1 MEITE
6 MEKLLESK
14 KDEKFRLDKET
25 RELKIKL
32 DIKKYPNRICL
43 ECSEGFMY
51 DGFGV
56 GYTDLRVCS
65 NCNYS
70 TIRR

>member
-14 KDEKFRLDKET
+14 KDEKFKLDKET

-32 DIKKYPNRICL
+32 DIKKYPDRIYP
-43 ECSEGFMY
+43 ERSEGFMY
-51 DGFGV
+51 DGFGF
-56 GYTDLRVCS
+56 TDVRLCS
-65 NCNYS
+65 SCNYQL
-70 TIRR
+70 

>member
-14 KDEKFRLDKET
+14 KDEKFKLDKET

-32 DIKKYPNRICL
+32 DIKKYPNRICP

-51 DGFGV
+51 DGFGF
-56 GYTDLRVCS
+56 TDVRVCS
-65 NCNYS
+65 NCSY
-70 TIRR
+70 TH

>member
-1 MEITE
+1 MEIKE

-14 KDEKFRLDKET
+14 KDEKFKLDKET

-32 DIKKYPNRICL
+32 DIKKYPNRICP

-51 DGFGV
+51 DGFGF
-56 GYTDLRVCS
+56 TDVRVCS
-65 NCNYS
+65 NCNY
-70 TIRR
+70 TH

>member
-1 MEITE
+1 MEIAE

-14 KDEKFRLDKET
+14 KDEKFKLDKET

-32 DIKKYPNRICL
+32 DIKKYPNRICP

-51 DGFGV
+51 DGFDC
-56 GYTDLRVCS
+56 TDVRVCS
-65 NCNYS
+65 NCNYQL
-70 TIRR
+70 

>member
-32 DIKKYPNRICL
+32 DIKKYPNRICP

-51 DGFGV
+51 DGFGF
-56 GYTDLRVCS
+56 TDVRVCS
-65 NCNYS
+65 NYNY
-70 TIRR
+70 TY

>member
-1 MEITE
+1 MEIAE

-14 KDEKFRLDKET
+14 KDEKFKLDKET

-32 DIKKYPNRICL
+32 DIKKYPNRICPK
-43 ECSEGFMY
+43 CSEGFMY
-51 DGFGV
+51 DGFGF
-56 GYTDLRVCS
+56 GNTDLRVCS

>member
-1 MEITE
+1 MEIAE

-14 KDEKFRLDKET
+14 KNDREKLDKDI

-32 DIKKYPNRICL
+32 DIKKYPNRICP

-51 DGFGV
+51 DDGFGYADV
-56 GYTDLRVCS
+56 RICS
-65 NCNYS
+65 TCNYQL
-70 TIRR
+70 